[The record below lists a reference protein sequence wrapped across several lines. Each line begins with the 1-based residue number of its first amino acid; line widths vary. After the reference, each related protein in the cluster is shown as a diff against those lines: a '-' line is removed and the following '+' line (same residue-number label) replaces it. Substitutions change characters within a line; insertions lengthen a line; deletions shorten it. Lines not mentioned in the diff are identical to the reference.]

1 MVLFHAFYGD
11 FLTNE
16 GKCLRSLQP
25 LLRNLH
31 SILPGSVRCQID
43 IALISLQDKLHDWHM
58 PAYYVRFPLIG
69 KVHIEHYNDN
79 RLIATPSLVSLRFKF
94 IECNQL
100 SHAAAFM
107 CFLSQKLFTD

>member
-11 FLTNE
+11 FLSYE
-16 GKCLRSLQP
+16 GKRLRSLKS
-25 LLRNLH
+25 LLRSLH
-31 SILPGSVRCQID
+31 PILPVNVRHQID
-43 IALISLQDKLHDWHM
+43 IASISLQDKLHDWHM

-69 KVHIEHYNDN
+69 KERVEHYNDN
-79 RLIATPSLVSLRFKF
+79 RLIATPSSVSLRLKF

-100 SHAAAFM
+100 SCVAAFM